1 LFRLSRLV
9 PRRSIIARFAG
20 LLCLDPAFETFRRNR
35 FMSSKLSSVAVLG
48 LGKVGSLVGTLLTR
62 SGFSVTGFDMQ
73 PPEGLPFKSQA
84 MSVADPEAMKRALAG
99 QDGVISCLP
108 FHLNVDIARIAHAQ
122 GMHYFDLTED
132 VPTTKAILEMSK
144 TSRGVMAPQ
153 CGLAPGFI
161 GIVGAHL
168 ATHFESLRSIELRV
182 GALPFHPRGK
192 LGYALNWSPEG
203 VINEY
208 INDCEVIRNGGAQM
222 VPALEGLEM
231 ILINGLELEAF
242 TTSGGL
248 GTMCETYLG
257 RVQELN
263 YKTMRYPG
271 HCELM
276 RFLLNELYLRNDRE
290 LAGRLLKHALPAVDE
305 DVVFVHAAVE
315 GQRDGRLSREEFVR
329 AYPAMQLDG
338 KNWRAIS
345 WTTAASISAVVE
357 MVREGSLPSQG
368 FIKQEE
374 VPFDKF
380 LATENGAIYRR
391 AESVSAGATFSA

>member
-1 LFRLSRLV
+1 M
-9 PRRSIIARFAG
+9 A
-20 LLCLDPAFETFRRNR
+20 
-35 FMSSKLSSVAVLG
+35 SKLKNVAVLG

-62 SGFSVTGFDMQ
+62 SGFVVTGVDAH
-73 PPEGLPFKSQA
+73 PPAGLLFEAITLDIS
-84 MSVADPEAMKRALAG
+84 DPAKLKTTLAG
-99 QDGVISCLP
+99 LDAVISCLP
-108 FHLNVDIARIAHAQ
+108 FHLNVAIARIAHDA

-132 VPTTKAILEMSK
+132 VPTTKAILDMARTAKS
-144 TSRGVMAPQ
+144 VMAPQ

-168 ATHFESLRSIELRV
+168 ARNFDVLRSIELRV
-182 GALPFHPRGK
+182 GALPQHPRGK

-208 INDCEVIRNGGAQM
+208 INDCEVIRNGHPQM
-222 VPALEGLEM
+222 VPALEGLEI
-231 ILINGLELEAF
+231 ILVHGLVLEAF

-248 GTMCETYLG
+248 GTMCETYFG
-257 RVQELN
+257 KVQELN

-276 RFLLNELYLRNDRE
+276 RFLLNELYLRDERE
-290 LAGRLLKHALPAVDE
+290 LANKLLRNALPAVDE

-315 GQRDGRLSREEFVR
+315 GQKDGRLSRDEYVR

-338 KNWRAIS
+338 RSWRAIS
-345 WTTAASISAVVE
+345 WTTAASLCAVVE
-357 MVREGSLPSQG
+357 MVADGALPGRG

-374 VPFDKF
+374 IPFDKF
-380 LATENGAIYRR
+380 LATRNGALYQT
-391 AESVSAGATFSA
+391 AESVAGGASFSV